1 MLHVLPLGTLP
12 SRDTVGRGLE
22 NPAMIGKSEQLSP
35 GPKMSPTVLLVELR
49 SSKVALGEWRKR
61 NTLICCGARGCSWH
75 CRRWN
80 VADSWHVVWHGWK
93 PEGGIL
99 IMFITSSVN
108 ALRFR

>member
-49 SSKVALGEWRKR
+49 SSKVALGEWRKEH
-61 NTLICCGARGCSWH
+61 TDVLGSTWVQLALQEMECG
-75 CRRWN
+75 
-80 VADSWHVVWHGWK
+80 
-93 PEGGIL
+93 
-99 IMFITSSVN
+99 
-108 ALRFR
+108 